1 MTATISARPA
11 EPAARPTE
19 TQPLETPRRRRRRWR
34 REKPLL
40 APGLRI
46 PRHRATT
53 AQVCALYPFQAEEG
67 LGPRGVYLGSDV
79 LAGGGAYCYDTFQ
92 LYTEGVLTSPNVL
105 VIGEVG
111 SGKSSTVK
119 TLLYRS
125 VGVLGSPGGLGRW
138 VAIVDP
144 KGEYRPLAEA
154 LGLDVVRLYP
164 GGPTRLNPL
173 DPGPGATGGAEELGA
188 RRAALLGA
196 LLAEV
201 LHRDLSPLEDAAVG
215 WAVGEVTG
223 PNQRQIPTLHDIAR
237 LLADPTAEM
246 AAQAKT
252 TPDQL
257 AHAVEATR
265 YGLGKLLDRQ
275 LRGMFDGQSTVNVHW
290 SGRGLVLDL
299 SAVHQDPEA
308 LTLVMMAA
316 TAWLQAYMATP
327 EGVAVPRRYQILEE
341 CWALLGGERTAKY
354 LQSCWKL
361 SRAYGV
367 ANIAVAHRISDLR
380 AQSDDGTT
388 AAKVAM
394 GLLADT
400 QTRIIFR
407 QSSDQIAEATSLL
420 GLTSVEAEILPR
432 LARGRALWKVAG
444 RSAVVQHVIA
454 PGERN
459 FCDTDSR
466 LVV

>member
-1 MTATISARPA
+1 VKTPATALLAGS
-11 EPAARPTE
+11 
-19 TQPLETPRRRRRRWR
+19 RRRRRRR
-34 REKPLL
+34 RRPPIL

-53 AQVCALYPFQAEEG
+53 AQVCAVYPFQAEEG
-67 LGPRGVYLGSDV
+67 LGPRGVYLGTDV
-79 LAGGGAYCYDTFQ
+79 LAGGGAFCYDTFQ
-92 LYTEGVLTSPNVL
+92 LYTENVLTSPNVL

-125 VGVLGSPGGLGRW
+125 VGVLGSPGGMGRW

-144 KGEYRPLAEA
+144 KGEYRLLAEA
-154 LGLDVVRLYP
+154 LGLNVVRLYP

-173 DPGPGATGGAEELGA
+173 DPGPGTAAAAEELGA

-196 LLAEV
+196 LLSEV

-223 PNQRQIPTLHDIAR
+223 PNQRQAPTLQDIAR
-237 LLADPTAEM
+237 LLSNPTAEM

-252 TPDQL
+252 SPDAL
-257 AHAVEATR
+257 AQAVEATR

-275 LRGMFDGQSTVNVHW
+275 LRGMFDGQSTVNIDW

-316 TAWLQAYMATP
+316 TAWLQALLAAP

-367 ANIAVAHRISDLR
+367 VNIAVAHRISDLR

-394 GLLADT
+394 GLLSDT

-407 QSSDQIAEATSLL
+407 QSTDQIGEATSLL
-420 GLTSVEAEILPR
+420 GLTKVEAELLPR

-444 RSAVVQHVIA
+444 HSAVVQGVLGE
-454 PGERN
+454 GERN

>member
-1 MTATISARPA
+1 MSAATAPLARAARRQARPW
-11 EPAARPTE
+11 
-19 TQPLETPRRRRRRWR
+19 RRRRRI
-34 REKPLL
+34 PLA

-53 AQVCALYPFQAEEG
+53 AQMCAIYPFQAEEG

-92 LYTEGVLTSPNVL
+92 LYTERVLTSPNVL
-105 VIGEVG
+105 VIGMVG
-111 SGKSSTVK
+111 SGKSATVK

-144 KGEYRPLAEA
+144 KGEYRPLAES

-173 DPGPGATGGAEELGA
+173 DAGPGAAAGGEDLGA
-188 RRAALLGA
+188 RRAALVGA

-215 WAVGEVTG
+215 WAVREVTG
-223 PNQRQIPTLHDIAR
+223 GNQRRVPTLHDIAH
-237 LLADPTAEM
+237 LLSDPTAEM

-252 TPDQL
+252 TPEGL
-257 AHAVEATR
+257 AQSIEATR

-275 LRGMFDGQSTVNVHW
+275 LRGMFDGPSTVDIDW

-316 TAWLQAYMATP
+316 TAWLQALMAAP

-341 CWALLGGERTAKY
+341 CWALLGGDRTAKY

-367 ANIAVAHRISDLR
+367 CNIAVAHRISDLR

-407 QSSDQIAEATSLL
+407 QPSDQIAEATTLL
-420 GLTSVEAEILPR
+420 GLTSVEADLLPK
-432 LARGRALWKVAG
+432 LDQGQALWKVAG
-444 RSAVVQHVIA
+444 RSALVQHVIA
-454 PGERN
+454 PAESS

>member
-1 MTATISARPA
+1 
-11 EPAARPTE
+11 
-19 TQPLETPRRRRRRWR
+19 
-34 REKPLL
+34 
-40 APGLRI
+40 
-46 PRHRATT
+46 
-53 AQVCALYPFQAEEG
+53 
-67 LGPRGVYLGSDV
+67 
-79 LAGGGAYCYDTFQ
+79 
-92 LYTEGVLTSPNVL
+92 
-105 VIGEVG
+105 
-111 SGKSSTVK
+111 
-119 TLLYRS
+119 
-125 VGVLGSPGGLGRW
+125 
-138 VAIVDP
+138 
-144 KGEYRPLAEA
+144 
-154 LGLDVVRLYP
+154 
-164 GGPTRLNPL
+164 
-173 DPGPGATGGAEELGA
+173 
-188 RRAALLGA
+188 
-196 LLAEV
+196 
-201 LHRDLSPLEDAAVG
+201 
-215 WAVGEVTG
+215 
-223 PNQRQIPTLHDIAR
+223 
-237 LLADPTAEM
+237 M

-252 TPDQL
+252 SPDAL
-257 AHAVEATR
+257 AQAVEATR

-275 LRGMFDGQSTVNVHW
+275 LRGMFDGQSTVNIDW

-316 TAWLQAYMATP
+316 TAWLQALLAAP

-361 SRAYGV
+361 SRSYGV

-420 GLTSVEAEILPR
+420 GLTKVEAELLPC
-432 LARGRALWKVAG
+432 LDRGQALWKVAG
-444 RSAVVQHVIA
+444 HSAVVQGVL
-454 PGERN
+454 GEDERS